1 MVRRILLSIA
11 MLVGALLLGVSP
23 AHAATACPPDPAPGT
38 TINDS
43 VQVTSGTCTLS
54 GVTVT
59 GSVSVSP
66 GAVLITKDA
75 VIAGNVTATG
85 ANVKIEGGSVGGF
98 VVLTDTPRFRL
109 CNLTIAGDFVIQNR
123 LTSPTGSALPLCTES
138 GPVVNQGNV
147 VLRDNA
153 LPVNGGGTVRGNLVI
168 SGNSATISFRG
179 GRVGGGAQIT
189 NNTGAVNVTN
199 STVAGVLFCSGNTQP
214 PNLTGTTAGAIS
226 CS

>member
-1 MVRRILLSIA
+1 MVRRMLISIA
-11 MLVGALLLGVSP
+11 MLVGALSFGVAS
-23 AHAATACPPDPAPGT
+23 AHATTVCPPDPAPGT

-43 VQVTSGTCTLS
+43 VQVTSGTCNLS

-75 VIAGNVTATG
+75 VIRGDVTATG

-98 VVLTDTPRFRL
+98 VVLTDPSRFRL
-109 CNLTIAGDFVIQNR
+109 CNLTISGGLVIQNR
-123 LTSPTGSALPLCTES
+123 VTSPTGSTLPVCTES

-153 LPVNGGGTVRGNLVI
+153 LPVSGGGAVKGNLVI
-168 SGNSATISFRG
+168 SGNSATISFGG

-214 PNLTGTTAGAIS
+214 PNLNGTTAGAVS